1 MQIPRNQSILKRWMR
16 PEGLWIDDIICELP
30 GLAHTHFMV
39 QYSLANR
46 SKVVFSELPVLR
58 GTRLSTFLKKVPI

>member
-1 MQIPRNQSILKRWMR
+1 MQIRRNQSILKRWMR
-16 PEGLWIDDIICELP
+16 PEGLGIDDIICELP

-39 QYSLANR
+39 QYSLANH

>member
-30 GLAHTHFMV
+30 GLAQTHFMV

-46 SKVVFSELPVLR
+46 SEVVFHELPVLR
-58 GTRLSTFLKKVPI
+58 RTRFSQF